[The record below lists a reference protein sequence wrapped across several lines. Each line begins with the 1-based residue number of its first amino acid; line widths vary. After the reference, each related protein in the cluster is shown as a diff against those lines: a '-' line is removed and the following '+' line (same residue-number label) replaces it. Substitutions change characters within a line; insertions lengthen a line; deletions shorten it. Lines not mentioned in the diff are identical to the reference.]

1 MSMITIIGNLVA
13 DPETKDAGGH
23 KLAKLRLA
31 SNERIKDA
39 NGEWKDSDTTYVD
52 VTCWRKLAEGSSSLK
67 KGQRVIVHGKLKGRS
82 FQRKDGTNGYAYEI
96 EATDVGPSIISR
108 GSDSV
113 SSTPKAEV
121 IPDID
126 NPWGE

>member
-1 MSMITIIGNLVA
+1 MITVIGNLVA
-13 DPETKDAGGH
+13 DPETKTAAGH

-31 SNERIKDA
+31 SNERVKDA
-39 NGEWKDSDTTYVD
+39 SGEWKDSDTTYID
-52 VTCWRKLAEGSSSLK
+52 VTCWRRLAEGSSSLK

-96 EATDVGPSIISR
+96 EATDIGPSVIAK
-108 GSDSV
+108 GSESNA
-113 SSTPKAEV
+113 SPKTEV
-121 IPDID
+121 MPDLD

>member
-1 MSMITIIGNLVA
+1 MITIIGNLVA

-52 VTCWRKLAEGSSSLK
+52 VTCWRRLAEGSASLK

-96 EATDVGPSIISR
+96 EAVDVGPSIIAR
-108 GSDSV
+108 GTDTTHFLQKLDV
-113 SSTPKAEV
+113 L
-121 IPDID
+121 PDVD

>member
-1 MSMITIIGNLVA
+1 MSMITVIGNLVA
-13 DPETKDAGGH
+13 DPETRTAAGH

-31 SNERIKDA
+31 SNDRIKDT
-39 NGEWKDSDTTYVD
+39 NGEWKDSDTTYID
-52 VTCWRKLAEGSSSLK
+52 VTCWRKLAEGSESLR

-96 EATDVGPSIISR
+96 EATDVGTSIISR
-108 GSDSV
+108 GSDHV
-113 SSTPKAEV
+113 AIEKKEV
-121 IPDID
+121 APDLD